1 MATVDVSGARTLS
14 AVLPVNV
21 DPVMSTAPATM
32 NIAPACTGEPR
43 TEPPHGSQTPSTERP
58 SRGATACHDR
68 PPQRRPLF
76 AIAATGMEAV
86 EATAALV
93 VVAAAAPE
101 AAHRRA
107 FPSIETVT
115 TTRAR
120 AANNKG
126 DGASCTIPLC
136 SS

>member
-1 MATVDVSGARTLS
+1 
-14 AVLPVNV
+14 
-21 DPVMSTAPATM
+21 
-32 NIAPACTGEPR
+32 
-43 TEPPHGSQTPSTERP
+43 
-58 SRGATACHDR
+58 
-68 PPQRRPLF
+68 
-76 AIAATGMEAV
+76 MEAV